1 METFGVFGFA
11 LQVKQSQFGG
21 QSKMIESSSD
31 DLTMAP
37 EKAEELEKRRI
48 LC

>member
-11 LQVKQSQFGG
+11 LQVIQSQFGG
-21 QSKMIESSSD
+21 QSKTIESSSD